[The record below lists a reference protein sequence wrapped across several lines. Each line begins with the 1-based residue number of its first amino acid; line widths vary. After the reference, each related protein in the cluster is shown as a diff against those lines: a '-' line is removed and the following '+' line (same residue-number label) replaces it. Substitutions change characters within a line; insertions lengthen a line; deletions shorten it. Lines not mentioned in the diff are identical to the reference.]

1 MVIEQ
6 LADPLIHIIRNAV
19 DHGIEDVAT
28 RRQKS
33 KSETGVLRIEAYHE
47 ANFVV
52 IEISDDGQGIDLQ
65 MVKKCALE
73 KGFASSEELDSMNE
87 QQIMGLIMRPGFSTT
102 TEVTHTSGRGVG
114 MDVVKES
121 IEKLNGTIEIDNSL
135 GTGACFRIR
144 IPLTLAIIPA
154 LLVRLADDIFTIPL
168 STVEET
174 IRIHI
179 GEITTIEGVEVF
191 YLRDATIPLI
201 RLKQMLNIGGQDAE
215 RQELF
220 VVVVNTGVKQ
230 VGLVVDELRAQQEVV
245 IKPIED
251 YLQEKSGFSGAT
263 LLGDGRISLI
273 LNVFEIVELSLDK
286 HSRTSSVAVM

>member
-1 MVIEQ
+1 M
-6 LADPLIHIIRNAV
+6 
-19 DHGIEDVAT
+19 
-28 RRQKS
+28 S
-33 KSETGVLRIEAYHE
+33 
-47 ANFVV
+47 
-52 IEISDDGQGIDLQ
+52 
-65 MVKKCALE
+65 
-73 KGFASSEELDSMNE
+73 
-87 QQIMGLIMRPGFSTT
+87 LIMRPGFSTT

-121 IEKLNGTIEIDNSL
+121 IEKLNGTVEIENVP
-135 GTGACFRIR
+135 GAGACFRIK

-154 LLVRLADDIFTIPL
+154 LLVRLADDTFTIPL
-168 STVEET
+168 ATVEET
-174 IRIHI
+174 IRIHRD
-179 GEITTIEGVEVF
+179 EVATIEGVEVF

-201 RLKQMLNIGGQDAE
+201 RLRQVLIMDGAEQD
-215 RQELF
+215 RPELF

-263 LLGDGRISLI
+263 LLGDGSISLI

-286 HSRTSSVAVM
+286 HSRTSGVAVM